1 MKIIKNISEITQIV
15 SDFHKNKK
23 QINLI
28 PTMGNIHAGH
38 LSLLTEAKKFDGIN
52 IVSIFVN
59 PAQFN
64 EENDFTNYPKT
75 FDTDVDILAKA
86 HCEIIFA
93 PSIKEIYP
101 RGANSKKTV
110 FKYRDIL
117 CDISRSG
124 HFDGVT
130 TIVKILFDLIKP
142 CRVFFGEKDFQQII
156 IIKQIINS
164 YFPKITLI
172 TCPTVRNNDGLALSS
187 RNKLISKKAIN
198 KSGIIFE
205 TLLFVKNNFIKTSY
219 KQLIKNV
226 KQKIEDISNFKLE
239 YFEIRE
245 SETLNPYDE
254 KNKKKSYRA
263 FICVKVEGIR
273 LIDNLLIN

>member
-38 LSLLTEAKKFDGIN
+38 LSLLTEAKKFNGTN

-101 RGANSKKTV
+101 RGANPEKTV
-110 FKYRDIL
+110 FKYIDIL

-142 CRVFFGEKDFQQII
+142 FRVFFGEKDFQQLKII
-156 IIKQIINS
+156 EQLIIQNNLKINLIKCPSIRDLNGMSYSSRYSTFSQNQRLQFDECAKIINS
-164 YFPKITLI
+164 
-172 TCPTVRNNDGLALSS
+172 
-187 RNKLISKKAIN
+187 KLINLKKNLNQEILQSIEDELKSTGISNIDYCEVRSEENLNISKLN
-198 KSGIIFE
+198 EKSR
-205 TLLFVKNNFIKTSY
+205 LFIAFYLSKIRVIDNFILY
-219 KQLIKNV
+219 
-226 KQKIEDISNFKLE
+226 
-239 YFEIRE
+239 
-245 SETLNPYDE
+245 
-254 KNKKKSYRA
+254 
-263 FICVKVEGIR
+263 
-273 LIDNLLIN
+273 

>member
-15 SDFHKNKK
+15 SDLQKNKK

-117 CDISRSG
+117 CDISWSG
-124 HFDGVT
+124 HFVGVT

-142 CRVFFGEKDFQQII
+142 FRVFFGEKDFQQLKII
-156 IIKQIINS
+156 EQLIIQNNLKINLIKCPSIRDLNGMSYSSRYSTFSQNQRLQFDECAKIINS
-164 YFPKITLI
+164 
-172 TCPTVRNNDGLALSS
+172 
-187 RNKLISKKAIN
+187 KLINLKKNLNQEILQN
-198 KSGIIFE
+198 IEDELKSSGISNIDYCE
-205 TLLFVKNNFIKTSY
+205 VRSEENLNISKLNEKSRLFIAFYLSKTRVIDNFILY
-219 KQLIKNV
+219 
-226 KQKIEDISNFKLE
+226 
-239 YFEIRE
+239 
-245 SETLNPYDE
+245 
-254 KNKKKSYRA
+254 
-263 FICVKVEGIR
+263 
-273 LIDNLLIN
+273 

>member
-38 LSLLTEAKKFDGIN
+38 LSLLTEAKKFNGTN

-142 CRVFFGEKDFQQII
+142 FRVFFGEKDFQQLKII
-156 IIKQIINS
+156 EQLIIQNNLKINLIKCPSIRDLNGMSYSSRYSTFSQNQRLQFDECAKIINS
-164 YFPKITLI
+164 
-172 TCPTVRNNDGLALSS
+172 
-187 RNKLISKKAIN
+187 KLINLKKNLNQEILQSIEDELKSTGISNIDYCEVRSEENLNISKLN
-198 KSGIIFE
+198 EKSR
-205 TLLFVKNNFIKTSY
+205 LFIAFYLSKIRVIDNFILY
-219 KQLIKNV
+219 
-226 KQKIEDISNFKLE
+226 
-239 YFEIRE
+239 
-245 SETLNPYDE
+245 
-254 KNKKKSYRA
+254 
-263 FICVKVEGIR
+263 
-273 LIDNLLIN
+273 

>member
-75 FDTDVDILAKA
+75 FDTDVDLLAKA

-142 CRVFFGEKDFQQII
+142 FRVFFGEKDFQQLKII
-156 IIKQIINS
+156 EQLIIQNNLKINLIKCPSIRDLNGMSYSSRYSTFSQNQRLQFDECAKIINS
-164 YFPKITLI
+164 
-172 TCPTVRNNDGLALSS
+172 
-187 RNKLISKKAIN
+187 KLINLKKNLNQEILQSIEDELKSTGISNIDYCEVRSEENLNISKLN
-198 KSGIIFE
+198 EKSR
-205 TLLFVKNNFIKTSY
+205 LFIAFYLSKIRVIDNFILY
-219 KQLIKNV
+219 
-226 KQKIEDISNFKLE
+226 
-239 YFEIRE
+239 
-245 SETLNPYDE
+245 
-254 KNKKKSYRA
+254 
-263 FICVKVEGIR
+263 
-273 LIDNLLIN
+273 

>member
-15 SDFHKNKK
+15 SDLHKNKK

-38 LSLLTEAKKFDGIN
+38 LSLLTEAKKFDGTN
-52 IVSIFVN
+52 IVSIFIN

-142 CRVFFGEKDFQQII
+142 FRVFFGEKDFQQLKII
-156 IIKQIINS
+156 EQLIIQNNLKINLIKCPSIRDLNGMSYSSRYSTFSQNQRLQFDECAKIINS
-164 YFPKITLI
+164 
-172 TCPTVRNNDGLALSS
+172 
-187 RNKLISKKAIN
+187 KLINLKKNLNQEILQSIEDELKSTGISNIDYCEVRSEENLNISKLN
-198 KSGIIFE
+198 EKSR
-205 TLLFVKNNFIKTSY
+205 LFIAFYLSKIRVIDNFILY
-219 KQLIKNV
+219 
-226 KQKIEDISNFKLE
+226 
-239 YFEIRE
+239 
-245 SETLNPYDE
+245 
-254 KNKKKSYRA
+254 
-263 FICVKVEGIR
+263 
-273 LIDNLLIN
+273 

>member
-38 LSLLTEAKKFDGIN
+38 LSLLTEAKKFDGVN

-142 CRVFFGEKDFQQII
+142 FRVFFGEKDFQQLKII
-156 IIKQIINS
+156 EQLIIQNNLKIN
-164 YFPKITLI
+164 LI
-172 TCPTVRNNDGLALSS
+172 KCPSIRDLSGMSLSS
-187 RNKLISKKAIN
+187 RYSSFTQDQKIKFAQCANIIKSNLINLKKNFNQKNVDNLQDELKNFGISKIDYCEVRDENDLRLSKTKKRSRLFLAFYIN
-198 KSGIIFE
+198 TIRVID
-205 TLLFVKNNFIKTSY
+205 NFILY
-219 KQLIKNV
+219 
-226 KQKIEDISNFKLE
+226 
-239 YFEIRE
+239 
-245 SETLNPYDE
+245 
-254 KNKKKSYRA
+254 
-263 FICVKVEGIR
+263 
-273 LIDNLLIN
+273 

>member
-15 SDFHKNKK
+15 SDLHKNKK

-38 LSLLTEAKKFDGIN
+38 LSLLTEAKKFNGTN

-101 RGANSKKTV
+101 RGTNSEKTV
-110 FKYRDIL
+110 FKFRDIL
-117 CDISRSG
+117 CDLSRSG

-130 TIVKILFDLIKP
+130 TIVKILFNLTKP
-142 CRVFFGEKDFQQII
+142 SRVFFGEKDFQQLKII
-156 IIKQIINS
+156 EQLIIQNNLKINLIKCPSIRDLNGMSYSSRYSTFSQNQRLQFDECAKIINS
-164 YFPKITLI
+164 
-172 TCPTVRNNDGLALSS
+172 
-187 RNKLISKKAIN
+187 KLINLKKNLNQEILQIIEDELKSTGISNIDYCEVRSEENLNISKLN
-198 KSGIIFE
+198 EKSR
-205 TLLFVKNNFIKTSY
+205 LFIAFYLSKIRVIDNFILY
-219 KQLIKNV
+219 
-226 KQKIEDISNFKLE
+226 
-239 YFEIRE
+239 
-245 SETLNPYDE
+245 
-254 KNKKKSYRA
+254 
-263 FICVKVEGIR
+263 
-273 LIDNLLIN
+273 

>member
-15 SDFHKNKK
+15 SDLHKNKK

-38 LSLLTEAKKFDGIN
+38 LSLLTEAKKFDGVN

-75 FDTDVDILAKA
+75 FDTDVDLLAKA

-142 CRVFFGEKDFQQII
+142 FRVFFGEKDFQQLKII
-156 IIKQIINS
+156 EQLIIQNNLKINLIKCPSIRDLNGMSYSSRYSTFSQNQRLQFDECAKIINS
-164 YFPKITLI
+164 
-172 TCPTVRNNDGLALSS
+172 
-187 RNKLISKKAIN
+187 KLINLKKNLNQEILQSIEDELKSTGISNIDYCEVRSEENLNISKLN
-198 KSGIIFE
+198 EKSR
-205 TLLFVKNNFIKTSY
+205 LFIAFYLSKIRVIDNFILY
-219 KQLIKNV
+219 
-226 KQKIEDISNFKLE
+226 
-239 YFEIRE
+239 
-245 SETLNPYDE
+245 
-254 KNKKKSYRA
+254 
-263 FICVKVEGIR
+263 
-273 LIDNLLIN
+273 

>member
-15 SDFHKNKK
+15 SDLHKNKK

-38 LSLLTEAKKFDGIN
+38 LSLLTEAKKFDGTN

-75 FDTDVDILAKA
+75 FDTDVDLLAKA

-142 CRVFFGEKDFQQII
+142 FRVFFGEKDFQQLKII
-156 IIKQIINS
+156 EQLIIQNNLKINLIKCPSIRDLNGMSYSSRYSTFSQNQRLQFDECAKIINS
-164 YFPKITLI
+164 
-172 TCPTVRNNDGLALSS
+172 
-187 RNKLISKKAIN
+187 KLINLKKNLNQEILQSIEDEL
-198 KSGIIFE
+198 KSSGISNIDYCE
-205 TLLFVKNNFIKTSY
+205 VRSEENLNISKLNEKSRLFIAFYLSKIRVIDNFILY
-219 KQLIKNV
+219 
-226 KQKIEDISNFKLE
+226 
-239 YFEIRE
+239 
-245 SETLNPYDE
+245 
-254 KNKKKSYRA
+254 
-263 FICVKVEGIR
+263 
-273 LIDNLLIN
+273 

>member
-15 SDFHKNKK
+15 SDLHKNKK

-38 LSLLTEAKKFDGIN
+38 LSLLTEAKKFDGVN

-142 CRVFFGEKDFQQII
+142 FRVFFGEKDFQQLKII
-156 IIKQIINS
+156 EQLIIQNNLKINLIKCPSIRDLNGMSYSSRYSTFSQNQRLQFDECAKIINS
-164 YFPKITLI
+164 
-172 TCPTVRNNDGLALSS
+172 
-187 RNKLISKKAIN
+187 KLINLKKNLNQEILQN
-198 KSGIIFE
+198 IEDELKSSGISNIDYCE
-205 TLLFVKNNFIKTSY
+205 VRSEENLNISKLNEKSRLFIAFYLSKIRVIDNFILY
-219 KQLIKNV
+219 
-226 KQKIEDISNFKLE
+226 
-239 YFEIRE
+239 
-245 SETLNPYDE
+245 
-254 KNKKKSYRA
+254 
-263 FICVKVEGIR
+263 
-273 LIDNLLIN
+273 

>member
-15 SDFHKNKK
+15 SDLHKNKK

-38 LSLLTEAKKFDGIN
+38 LSLLTEAKKFNGTN

-86 HCEIIFA
+86 RCEIIFA

-142 CRVFFGEKDFQQII
+142 FRVFFGEKDFQQLKII
-156 IIKQIINS
+156 EQLIIQNNLKINLIKCPSIRDLNGMSYSSRYSTFSQNQRLQFDECAKIINS
-164 YFPKITLI
+164 
-172 TCPTVRNNDGLALSS
+172 
-187 RNKLISKKAIN
+187 KLINLKKNLNQEILQSIEDELKSTGISNIDYCEVRSEENLNISKLN
-198 KSGIIFE
+198 EKSR
-205 TLLFVKNNFIKTSY
+205 LFIAFYLSKIRVIDNFILY
-219 KQLIKNV
+219 
-226 KQKIEDISNFKLE
+226 
-239 YFEIRE
+239 
-245 SETLNPYDE
+245 
-254 KNKKKSYRA
+254 
-263 FICVKVEGIR
+263 
-273 LIDNLLIN
+273 

>member
-15 SDFHKNKK
+15 SDLHKNKK

-75 FDTDVDILAKA
+75 FDTDVDLLAKA

-142 CRVFFGEKDFQQII
+142 FRVFFGEKDFQQLKII
-156 IIKQIINS
+156 EQLIIQNNLKINLIKCPSIRDLNGMSYSSRYSTFNQNQRLQFDECAKIINS
-164 YFPKITLI
+164 
-172 TCPTVRNNDGLALSS
+172 
-187 RNKLISKKAIN
+187 KLINLKKNLNQEILQSIEDELKSTGISNIDYCEVRSEENLNISKLN
-198 KSGIIFE
+198 EKSR
-205 TLLFVKNNFIKTSY
+205 LFIAFYLSKIRVIDNFILY
-219 KQLIKNV
+219 
-226 KQKIEDISNFKLE
+226 
-239 YFEIRE
+239 
-245 SETLNPYDE
+245 
-254 KNKKKSYRA
+254 
-263 FICVKVEGIR
+263 
-273 LIDNLLIN
+273 

>member
-15 SDFHKNKK
+15 SDLHKNKK

-28 PTMGNIHAGH
+28 PTMGNIHKGH
-38 LSLLTEAKKFDGIN
+38 LSLITEANKFNGTN

-142 CRVFFGEKDFQQII
+142 FRVFFGEKDFQQLKII
-156 IIKQIINS
+156 EQLIIQNNLKINLIKCPSIRDLNGMSYSSRYSSFTQDQKKKFAQCASIIKANLINLKKNFNQTILDNLQDELKGIGIS
-164 YFPKITLI
+164 KIDY
-172 TCPTVRNNDGLALSS
+172 CEVRNEDDLNLSKMKQRSRLFLAFY
-187 RNKLISKKAIN
+187 IN
-198 KSGIIFE
+198 KIRVID
-205 TLLFVKNNFIKTSY
+205 NFILY
-219 KQLIKNV
+219 
-226 KQKIEDISNFKLE
+226 
-239 YFEIRE
+239 
-245 SETLNPYDE
+245 
-254 KNKKKSYRA
+254 
-263 FICVKVEGIR
+263 
-273 LIDNLLIN
+273 

>member
-1 MKIIKNISEITQIV
+1 MKIVKNISEITQIV
-15 SDFHKNKK
+15 SDLQKNKK

-38 LSLLTEAKKFDGIN
+38 LSLLTEAKKFDGTN
-52 IVSIFVN
+52 IVSIFIN

-142 CRVFFGEKDFQQII
+142 FRVFFGEKDFQQLKII
-156 IIKQIINS
+156 EQLIIQNNLKINLIKCPSIRDLNGMSYSSRYSTFSQNQRLQFDECAKIINS
-164 YFPKITLI
+164 
-172 TCPTVRNNDGLALSS
+172 
-187 RNKLISKKAIN
+187 KLINLKKNLNQEILQN
-198 KSGIIFE
+198 IEDELKSSGISNIDYCE
-205 TLLFVKNNFIKTSY
+205 VRSEENLNISKLNEKSRLFIAFYLSKIRVIDNFILY
-219 KQLIKNV
+219 
-226 KQKIEDISNFKLE
+226 
-239 YFEIRE
+239 
-245 SETLNPYDE
+245 
-254 KNKKKSYRA
+254 
-263 FICVKVEGIR
+263 
-273 LIDNLLIN
+273 

>member
-1 MKIIKNISEITQIV
+1 MKIVKNISEITQIV
-15 SDFHKNKK
+15 SDLHKNKK

-142 CRVFFGEKDFQQII
+142 FRVFFGEKDFQQLKII
-156 IIKQIINS
+156 EQLIIQNNLKINLIKCPSIRDLNGMSYSSRYSTFSQNQRLQFDECAKIINS
-164 YFPKITLI
+164 
-172 TCPTVRNNDGLALSS
+172 
-187 RNKLISKKAIN
+187 KLINLKKNLNQEILQSIEDELKSTGISNIDYCEVRSEENLNISKLN
-198 KSGIIFE
+198 EKSR
-205 TLLFVKNNFIKTSY
+205 LFIAFYLSKIRVIDNFILY
-219 KQLIKNV
+219 
-226 KQKIEDISNFKLE
+226 
-239 YFEIRE
+239 
-245 SETLNPYDE
+245 
-254 KNKKKSYRA
+254 
-263 FICVKVEGIR
+263 
-273 LIDNLLIN
+273 